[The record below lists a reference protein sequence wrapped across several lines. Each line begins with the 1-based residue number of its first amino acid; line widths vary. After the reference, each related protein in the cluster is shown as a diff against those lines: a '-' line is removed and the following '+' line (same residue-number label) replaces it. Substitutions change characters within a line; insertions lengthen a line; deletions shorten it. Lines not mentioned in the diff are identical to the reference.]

1 MFVAETQTEVH
12 ATHPNLDI
20 LIIYIEIHVENKHSV
35 LSNKMKQCNV
45 IFIYLK
51 SENQSKDGA
60 NTDNRMIKKINRER
74 KIERQYAMKIK
85 NKATRITV

>member
-51 SENQSKDGA
+51 LNHLKMEQTQIMDWSRNSIGKEKLKDS
-60 NTDNRMIKKINRER
+60 MPWKFKIRLLE
-74 KIERQYAMKIK
+74 
-85 NKATRITV
+85 

>member
-1 MFVAETQTEVH
+1 M
-12 ATHPNLDI
+12 
-20 LIIYIEIHVENKHSV
+20 
-35 LSNKMKQCNV
+35 QCHFH
-45 IFIYLK
+45 IFK
-51 SENQSKDGA
+51 VKPSKDGA

>member
-51 SENQSKDGA
+51 LNHLKMEQTQIMD
-60 NTDNRMIKKINRER
+60 
-74 KIERQYAMKIK
+74 
-85 NKATRITV
+85 

>member
-20 LIIYIEIHVENKHSV
+20 LIIYIEIHVENKHNV

-51 SENQSKDGA
+51 LNHLKMEQTQIMD
-60 NTDNRMIKKINRER
+60 
-74 KIERQYAMKIK
+74 
-85 NKATRITV
+85 